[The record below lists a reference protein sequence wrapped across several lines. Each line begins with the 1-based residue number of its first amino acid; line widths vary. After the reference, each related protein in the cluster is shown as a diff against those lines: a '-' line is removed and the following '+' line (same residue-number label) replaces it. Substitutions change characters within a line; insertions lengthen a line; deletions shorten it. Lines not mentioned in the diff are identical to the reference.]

1 MVTKIADFSDSC
13 KFNWRI
19 ENFSK
24 LNAQGGTFS
33 DVFFV
38 GDFEWKAHIYP
49 KGNRRGYDQLSL
61 FLCPIDLTESVDTN
75 YSFTVT
81 SQTDPNNNVKRELRK
96 EFPVDCIKGWGCSRF
111 MLLSELHDPD
121 KGYLVDD
128 TCVITV
134 EITCT
139 AKDELKD
146 EKSSP
151 NKVEKNENFECAMDL
166 LYTQIFRIK
175 DTTTMMELGEFQ
187 EDYIALEEWRQ
198 QMQKGKMPVYYQE
211 CEIRLGMF
219 RKEIKDET
227 MYKWNRSKVEH

>member
-1 MVTKIADFSDSC
+1 MATKIADFSSSC

-24 LNAQGGTFS
+24 LNAPGGTLS
-33 DVFFV
+33 DVFSV

-49 KGNRRGYDQLSL
+49 KGNRRVYDQLSL
-61 FLCPIDLTESVDTN
+61 FLCPIDLTESVDTK

-81 SQTDPNNNVKRELRK
+81 SQTDPKNKVKKELTK
-96 EFPVDCIKGWGCSRF
+96 EFHVECSKGWGWKKF

-121 KGYLVDD
+121 NGYLVDD

-146 EKSSP
+146 KKSSP
-151 NKVEKNENFECAMDL
+151 DKVEKDENFDFAINAMAL
-166 LYTQIFRIK
+166 LF
-175 DTTTMMELGEFQ
+175 MCSMALG
-187 EDYIALEEWRQ
+187 ASLLAR
-198 QMQKGKMPVYYQE
+198 
-211 CEIRLGMF
+211 
-219 RKEIKDET
+219 
-227 MYKWNRSKVEH
+227 H